1 MVVITH
7 SNTSMK
13 CKNRTRRETSA
24 SVPVIDFAKLLPT
37 LRLGEERSAG
47 LSTAGAARCGRVHRA
62 ASAQP
67 QCDQLFREETLK
79 RNLCG
84 LWVSVE

>member
-1 MVVITH
+1 MLRIFVFVHLISITRV
-7 SNTSMK
+7 SS
-13 CKNRTRRETSA
+13 
-24 SVPVIDFAKLLPT
+24 T
-37 LRLGEERSAG
+37 LRLGAGRSG
-47 LSTAGAARCGRVHRA
+47 GRSTAGAARRGRVHRA